1 MGVNALIK
9 ARNWLSQ
16 RRGGAEWG
24 RLRRD
29 HEPGGRASRKRDRR
43 CNPAG
48 VAPAHPTRTPASR
61 DTKTCQRSV
70 DGTKRLTRRSRMS
83 RCHHGVKIS
92 HGGTENT
99 EVSRASAGERGR
111 SPLPFVDATPSTRR
125 GRVALQLIG
134 IVGRE
139 HRGAF
144 SCFDERLER
153 LSCPAKRAFV
163 SVGAAYPAG
172 ART

>member
-1 MGVNALIK
+1 MGAATPRPRTGWAGIAQ
-9 ARNWLSQ
+9 ARLS
-16 RRGGAEWG
+16 RPSPSRGLKPEGFA
-24 RLRRD
+24 
-29 HEPGGRASRKRDRR
+29 RAVAVR